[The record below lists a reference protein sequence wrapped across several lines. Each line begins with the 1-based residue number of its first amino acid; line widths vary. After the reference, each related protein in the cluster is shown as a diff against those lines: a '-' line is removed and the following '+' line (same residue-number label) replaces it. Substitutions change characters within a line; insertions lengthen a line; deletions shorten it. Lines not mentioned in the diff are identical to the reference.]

1 MDYGLLEVL
10 STFQGR
16 PAGDPFLCVT
26 YRITNE
32 HPEDN
37 KMLFGTSPRRP

>member
-16 PAGDPFLCVT
+16 PTEDPFLCVT
-26 YRITNE
+26 YRITYG

-37 KMLFGTSPRRP
+37 KMLFGISPRRP